1 MPQRLQ
7 KILILMLC
15 WLMPS
20 LALAQKKFQYDRLP
34 IVEGQRTS
42 QVTNLIKIKGG
53 STYKLL
59 NSHLLDIGVEGTI
72 PFADFTKV
80 AKTSPADWTLELY
93 TLEPEVL
100 DYSTGYRGPKDKYDR
115 YFGHVLQVSCVAGLA
130 CRVRDRSGEVI
141 LNFRFSSPQDKKMTY
156 INYDHSKE
164 DPIRGADLSEAMPF
178 RSPEQ
183 AMAFRDKYRHEIELI
198 IRSYTYGSY
207 RRALVS
213 ILDDL
218 FGTFAWTK
226 PYYIAIE
233 EKRRASYPN
242 EGALQDEALSLYRQ
256 YFYAD
261 SVAISTMP
269 MRQKARELA
278 DKFASLDT
286 SEQNRP
292 YRLFAST
299 HAALCYTIAGAFAEA
314 KKYAKI
320 SSDSERATFNP
331 YIAQTL
337 VYVYRLEI
345 LRHLLASRVYADELL
360 ELREPKLNIF
370 LAD

>member
-1 MPQRLQ
+1 MPKRLQ

-20 LALAQKKFQYDRLP
+20 VALAQKKFQYDRLP
-34 IVEGQRTS
+34 IVEEQRTS
-42 QVTNLIKIKGG
+42 RVANLINIKGG

-59 NSHLLDIGVEGTI
+59 NPQLLKVGDTGAM
-72 PFADFTKV
+72 PFANFTEV
-80 AKTSPADWTLELY
+80 AKNSPADWTLEFY
-93 TLEPEVL
+93 SLEPEVL
-100 DYSTGYRGPKDKYDR
+100 EYSTEYRAPKDKYDR
-115 YFGHVLQVSCVAGLA
+115 YFGQVLRVSCAAGLA
-130 CRVRDRSGEVI
+130 CRVRDKFGEVV
-141 LNFRFSSPQDKKMTY
+141 LNLRFSSLQDKKITY

-164 DPIRGADLSEAMPF
+164 DPIRSADISGAMPF

-183 AMAFRDKYRHEIELI
+183 AMEFRDKYRHEIESI
-198 IRSYTYGSY
+198 IRSYAYGSY
-207 RRALVS
+207 QRALVS

-218 FGTFAWTK
+218 FAVFGWTK

-242 EGALQDEALSLYRQ
+242 EAALQDEALSLYRQ

-269 MRQKARELA
+269 MKQKARELA

-345 LRHLLASRVYADELL
+345 LRHLLASRAYADELL